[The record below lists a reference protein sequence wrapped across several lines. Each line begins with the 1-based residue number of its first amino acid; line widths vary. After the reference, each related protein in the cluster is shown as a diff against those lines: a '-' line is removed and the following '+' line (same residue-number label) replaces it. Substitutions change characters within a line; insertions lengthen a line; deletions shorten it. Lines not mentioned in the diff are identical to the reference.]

1 MEEIK
6 LEIETQVLIEIAVY
20 IARLLN
26 IWSLDK
32 ALIIYWSA
40 DCAPCNWKRRFFF
53 CVWYHHCIAYR
64 ATRNYSFDVRSWGV
78 E

>member
-6 LEIETQVLIEIAVY
+6 LEIETQVLIEIAVH

-32 ALIIYWSA
+32 ALII
-40 DCAPCNWKRRFFF
+40 
-53 CVWYHHCIAYR
+53 
-64 ATRNYSFDVRSWGV
+64 
-78 E
+78 